1 MDNSTQTG
9 STPTLVLIA
18 AVVIILAG
26 VKVAEPI
33 VTPMLLSL
41 FIVAISAPSYF
52 WLLRYKVPAI
62 IALLIVLAVLVIV
75 GFGLS
80 GLIGGS
86 LDGFSQKLPFYQ
98 QRLGQVNSE
107 LIGFLAKLGIH
118 VDSGVYK
125 KLFDLGA
132 VMGFF
137 GTALNS
143 FVGALANAFF
153 ILLVVAFLLLEL
165 KSLAGKV
172 RRISADSEKTLNDL
186 NDFSSTLNRYFVI
199 KVIVSFFTGLT
210 VMIMLS
216 LFGIDYPILWG
227 VLAFLLNFIPNIGS
241 FIAAVPAILMALIQ
255 FGFLTAG
262 WVTIVYLVINSLV
275 GNVIEPRLLGRS
287 LGLSSF
293 VVFVSLVFWG
303 WLLGPVGMFLSV
315 PLTIT
320 LKIALESSERTEH
333 IAVLLGSD

>member
-1 MDNSTQTG
+1 MDNSTQAG
-9 STPTLVLIA
+9 STPTLVLLA
-18 AVVIILAG
+18 AAVIILAG

-62 IALLIVLAVLVIV
+62 IALLIVLAVLVVV

-86 LDGFSQKLPFYQ
+86 LDGFAQKLPFYQ

-107 LIGFLAKLGIH
+107 LIAMLAKLGIH
-118 VDSGVYK
+118 IEPEVYK
-125 KLFDLGA
+125 NLFDLGA

-137 GTALNS
+137 GKALNS
-143 FVGALANAFF
+143 FVGTLANAFF

-172 RRISADSEKTLNDL
+172 RRISADSEKTLSDL

-199 KVIVSFFTGLT
+199 KVIVSFFTGLI
-210 VMIMLS
+210 VVIMLS

-262 WVTIVYLVINSLV
+262 WVTIVYLVINSVV

-293 VVFVSLVFWG
+293 IVFVSLVFWG

>member
-1 MDNSTQTG
+1 MANNTQAG
-9 STPTLVLIA
+9 STPTLVLLA
-18 AVVIILAG
+18 AAVIILAG

-62 IALLIVLAVLVIV
+62 IALLIVLAVLIIV

-80 GLIGGS
+80 GLIGSS

-98 QRLGQVNSE
+98 QRLGQVNAE
-107 LIGFLAKLGIH
+107 LIGVVAKLGIH
-118 VDSGVYK
+118 IEPGVYK
-125 KLFDLGA
+125 NLFDLGA

-143 FVGALANAFF
+143 FVGTLANAFF

-172 RRISADSEKTLNDL
+172 RRISADSEKTLSDL

-210 VMIMLS
+210 IMIMLS
-216 LFGIDYPILWG
+216 LFGVDYPILWG

-262 WVTIVYLVINSLV
+262 WVTVVYLVINSLV
-275 GNVIEPRLLGRS
+275 GNIIEPRLLGRS

-293 VVFVSLVFWG
+293 IVFVSLVFWG

-320 LKIALESSERTEH
+320 LKIGLESSEQTKH

>member
-1 MDNSTQTG
+1 MENNTPAS
-9 STPTLVLIA
+9 STPTLMLLA

-26 VKVAEPI
+26 IKIAEPI
-33 VTPMLLSL
+33 ITPMLLSL

-52 WLLRYKVPAI
+52 WLLRYKVPAVV
-62 IALLIVLAVLVIV
+62 ALIIVLAVLIVV

-80 GLIGGS
+80 GLVGGS

-98 QRLGQVNSE
+98 QRLGQVNGE
-107 LIGFLAKLGIH
+107 LIGFLAKLGLN
-118 VDSGVYK
+118 VDSEIYK

-132 VMGFF
+132 VMVFF
-137 GTALNS
+137 GTVLNS

-172 RRISADSEKTLNDL
+172 RRISADSEKTLKNL

-210 VMIMLS
+210 VTIMLS
-216 LFGIDYPILWG
+216 LFGIDYPLLWG

-241 FIAAVPAILMALIQ
+241 FIAAIPAILMALIQ

-262 WVTIVYLVINSLV
+262 WVTIIYLIINSIV

-293 VVFVSLVFWG
+293 IVFVSLVFWG

-320 LKIALESSERTEH
+320 LKIALENSERTEH

>member
-1 MDNSTQTG
+1 
-9 STPTLVLIA
+9 
-18 AVVIILAG
+18 
-26 VKVAEPI
+26 
-33 VTPMLLSL
+33 
-41 FIVAISAPSYF
+41 
-52 WLLRYKVPAI
+52 
-62 IALLIVLAVLVIV
+62 
-75 GFGLS
+75 
-80 GLIGGS
+80 
-86 LDGFSQKLPFYQ
+86 
-98 QRLGQVNSE
+98 
-107 LIGFLAKLGIH
+107 
-118 VDSGVYK
+118 
-125 KLFDLGA
+125 
-132 VMGFF
+132 
-137 GTALNS
+137 
-143 FVGALANAFF
+143 LANAFF

-199 KVIVSFFTGLT
+199 KVIVSFFTGII

-275 GNVIEPRLLGRS
+275 GNVIEPRMLGRS

-293 VVFVSLVFWG
+293 IVFVSLVFWG

>member
-1 MDNSTQTG
+1 MDHNTQAS
-9 STPTLVLIA
+9 STPTLVLLA
-18 AVVIILAG
+18 AAVIILAG
-26 VKVAEPI
+26 VKIAEPI

-62 IALLIVLAVLVIV
+62 IALLIVLAVLIIV

-98 QRLGQVNSE
+98 QRLGQVNTE
-107 LIGFLAKLGIH
+107 LIGMVAKLGIH
-118 VDSGVYK
+118 IEPGVYK
-125 KLFDLGA
+125 NLFDLGA

-143 FVGALANAFF
+143 FVGTLANAFF

-172 RRISADSEKTLNDL
+172 RRISADSEKTLSDL

-210 VMIMLS
+210 IMIMLS
-216 LFGIDYPILWG
+216 LFGVDYPILWG

-262 WVTIVYLVINSLV
+262 WVTVVYLVINSIV
-275 GNVIEPRLLGRS
+275 GNIIEPRLLGRS

-293 VVFVSLVFWG
+293 IVFVSLVFWG

-320 LKIALESSERTEH
+320 LKIGLESSERTKH

>member
-1 MDNSTQTG
+1 MANNTQAG
-9 STPTLVLIA
+9 STPTLVLLA
-18 AVVIILAG
+18 AAVIILAG

-62 IALLIVLAVLVIV
+62 IALLIVLAVLIIV

-98 QRLGQVNSE
+98 QRLGQVNAE
-107 LIGFLAKLGIH
+107 LIGVVAKLGINIEP
-118 VDSGVYK
+118 GVYK
-125 KLFDLGA
+125 NLFDLGA

-143 FVGALANAFF
+143 FVGTLANAFF

-172 RRISADSEKTLNDL
+172 RRISADSEKTLSDL

-210 VMIMLS
+210 IMIMLS
-216 LFGIDYPILWG
+216 LFGVDYPILWG

-262 WVTIVYLVINSLV
+262 WVTVVYLVINSLV
-275 GNVIEPRLLGRS
+275 GNIIEPRLLGRS

-293 VVFVSLVFWG
+293 IVFVSLVFWG

-320 LKIALESSERTEH
+320 LKIGLESSEQTKH

>member
-1 MDNSTQTG
+1 MDNNTQIG
-9 STPTLVLIA
+9 ATPTLVLLA
-18 AVVIILAG
+18 AAVIILAG

-33 VTPMLLSL
+33 ITPMLLSL
-41 FIVAISAPSYF
+41 FVVAISAPSYF
-52 WLLRYKVPAI
+52 WLLRHKVPAV
-62 IALLIVLAVLVIV
+62 IALFIVLAVLVVV
-75 GFGLS
+75 GFALS
-80 GLIGGS
+80 GIVGGS

-98 QRLGQVNSE
+98 QRLGQVSGE
-107 LIGFLAKLGIH
+107 LVSFLAKLGVH
-118 VDSGVYK
+118 VDSGAYK

-172 RRISADSEKTLNDL
+172 RRVSADSDKTLNDL

-199 KVIVSFFTGLT
+199 KVIVSFFTGLVVT
-210 VMIMLS
+210 IVLL
-216 LFGIDYPILWG
+216 LFGVDYPILWG

-241 FIAAVPAILMALIQ
+241 AIAAVPAILMALIQ

-262 WVTIVYLVINSLV
+262 WVTIVYLVINSIV

-320 LKIALESSERTEH
+320 LKIALESSERTKH

>member
-1 MDNSTQTG
+1 MDNNTQAGT
-9 STPTLVLIA
+9 TPTLVLLA
-18 AVVIILAG
+18 AAVIILAG
-26 VKVAEPI
+26 VKIAEPI

-62 IALLIVLAVLVIV
+62 IALLIVLAVLVVV

-98 QRLGQVNSE
+98 QRLGQVNTE
-107 LIGFLAKLGIH
+107 LISMVAKLGIH
-118 VDSGVYK
+118 IEPGVYK
-125 KLFDLGA
+125 NLFDLGA

-143 FVGALANAFF
+143 FVGTLANAFF

-172 RRISADSEKTLNDL
+172 RRISADSEKTLSDL

-210 VMIMLS
+210 IIIMLS
-216 LFGIDYPILWG
+216 LFGVDYPILWG

-262 WVTIVYLVINSLV
+262 WVTIVYLVINSVV

-293 VVFVSLVFWG
+293 IVFVSLVFWG

>member
-1 MDNSTQTG
+1 
-9 STPTLVLIA
+9 
-18 AVVIILAG
+18 

-62 IALLIVLAVLVIV
+62 IALLIVLAVLVVV

-86 LDGFSQKLPFYQ
+86 LDGFAQKLPFYQ

-107 LIGFLAKLGIH
+107 LIAMLAKLGIH
-118 VDSGVYK
+118 IDPDVYK
-125 KLFDLGA
+125 NLFDLGA

-137 GTALNS
+137 GKALNS
-143 FVGALANAFF
+143 FVGTLANAFF

-172 RRISADSEKTLNDL
+172 RRISADSEKTLSDL

-199 KVIVSFFTGLT
+199 KVIVSFFTGII